1 MGRAITA
8 ALLGLSGGGASVL
21 AGESLW
27 IGVGGAC
34 LIGLCLWQLTGCRHP
49 RPLALL
55 PPVPDGPEPK
65 SAHWFCAACGA
76 RWPAEFEHSSRPTLR
91 FSGHDESKAKDAAR
105 RAAMLEI
112 RSRELAV
119 QRAGMDRP
127 TVKIRRR
134 SGPVPIQSGRAAG

>member
-1 MGRAITA
+1 M
-8 ALLGLSGGGASVL
+8 L
-21 AGESLW
+21 AGESFW
-27 IGVGGAC
+27 ICLLGAS
-34 LIGLCLWQLTGCRHP
+34 LIGFCLWQLTGCRHP

-55 PPVPDGPEPK
+55 PPVHDGSEPR

-91 FSGHDESKAKDAAR
+91 FSGHDESKAREAAR
-105 RAAMLEI
+105 RAAQLEI

-127 TVKIRRR
+127 VVKMRRR
-134 SGPVPIQSGRAAG
+134 SGPVPIQTGRAAG